1 MIPAPTRRSFIQGAL
16 AGSLVVAFHVPAY
29 AANEPEQATDDS
41 RNKFAPNAFIRIDR
55 SGQTTLVMPQVEM
68 GQGVYTS
75 IAMILAEELDAD
87 LATVVLQHA
96 PSNEKLYKNPQ
107 LGVQATGNSNSIRAF
122 WLPLRTA
129 AAATRAVLVQAASQA
144 WRVDAGSIRTENG
157 AAIHDGSGRRL
168 AYSALLDRAQKLAV
182 PSDPVLK
189 DPRNFKLIGS
199 PLKRFDTPRKVNG
212 EVVYG
217 IDAMLPGMKFA
228 MFAACP
234 VFGGKVAHVDDAAA
248 KAIDGVRQVVVLDD
262 LVAVVGDHTW
272 AAKAGLEAL
281 TIHWDFGAQAQLSS
295 EDIWRQLRDASRKDG
310 VVAKNVGDIAQGLA
324 RGERFNAEYEMPFLA
339 HATMEPLNCT
349 VHMRPD
355 SCELWIGT
363 QIIARVQQTVARL
376 TGFPEAK
383 VLVHNHFLGGGFG
396 RRLEPD
402 MALTAVR
409 IAQHVDG
416 PVKVIWSREEDVQHD
431 IYRPCYRDVIEA
443 SLADGRLGAF
453 KYKVCGSS
461 ILARWAPPA
470 FVNGIDGDSVDAA
483 VDMPYGIPDF
493 RVEYVR
499 VEPPG
504 VPTGFWRGVG
514 PNNNVFAIESFVD
527 ECARKVGKDP
537 VEFRRSMLD
546 KTPRMRAALEL
557 VVAKSDWA
565 KPLPARVGRG
575 ISLSPGFAS
584 FLATVVEAE
593 VDARGEVKVR
603 RVTAVIDTGI
613 VINPDTIEA
622 QLQGGFIF
630 GITAALYGEITI
642 KQGRV
647 QQSNFHDYRI
657 LRINE
662 TPAIEVHIIKSGE
675 APGGI
680 GEAGT
685 TGIVPALRNAIYA
698 ATGVALRRMPIDRR
712 ALAAKGNA

>member
-1 MIPAPTRRSFIQGAL
+1 MKPSRRTFIKGTL
-16 AGSLVVAFHVPAY
+16 AGGLVVAFHVPAY
-29 AANEPEQATDDS
+29 GVNEPGQAPDDT
-41 RNKFAPNAFIRIDR
+41 RNKFAPNAFIRIDH

-87 LATVVLQHA
+87 LSKVVLQHA
-96 PSNEKLYKNPQ
+96 PANEKLYVNPG
-107 LGVQATGNSNSIRAF
+107 LGLQATGNSNSIRAF
-122 WLPLRTA
+122 WLPLRKA
-129 AAATRAVLVQAASQA
+129 AAATRAVLIQAAAQA
-144 WRVDAGSIRTENG
+144 WRVDAGTVRTDSG
-157 AAIHDGSGRRL
+157 IAIHEASGRRL
-168 AYSALLDRAQKLAV
+168 PYSALLNRAQTLA
-182 PSDPVLK
+182 PPTEPVLK
-189 DPRNFKLIGS
+189 DPREFKVIGR
-199 PLKRFDTPRKVNG
+199 PLKRFDTPNKVNG

-228 MFAACP
+228 MFSACP
-234 VFGGKVAHVDDAAA
+234 VFGGKVARVDDAAA
-248 KAIDGVRQVVVLDD
+248 KAIPGVRQIVVLDD
-262 LVAVVGDHTW
+262 LVAVIGDHTW
-272 AAKAGLEAL
+272 AAKTGLDAL
-281 TIHWDFGAQAQLSS
+281 TIHWNFGPHAQLSS
-295 EDIWRQLRDASRKDG
+295 EEIWQQLRSESRKDG
-310 VVAKNVGDIAQGLA
+310 VVAKSTGDIAQGLA
-324 RGERFNAEYEMPFLA
+324 RGERHSAEYEMPFLA

-349 VHMRPD
+349 AHMRPD

-363 QIIARVQQTVARL
+363 QIMARVTQTVAKL
-376 TGFPEAK
+376 TGLPEAK

-416 PVKVIWSREEDVQHD
+416 PVKVTWSREEDVQHD
-431 IYRPCYRDVIEA
+431 IYRPCYRDVVA
-443 SLADGRLGAF
+443 GSLVDGKLAAL

-461 ILARWAPPA
+461 VLARWAPPA
-470 FVNGIDGDSVDAA
+470 FQNGIDGDSVDAA
-483 VDMPYGIPDF
+483 VDMPYGVADF
-493 RVEYVR
+493 HVEYQR

-504 VPTGFWRGVG
+504 IPTGFWRGVG

-527 ECARKVGKDP
+527 ECARKLGKDP
-537 VEFRRSMLD
+537 VAFRRAMLD
-546 KTPRMRAALEL
+546 KNLRMRAALDL
-557 VVAKSDWA
+557 VVEKSDWA

-593 VDARGEVKVR
+593 VDASGEVNVR
-603 RVTAVIDTGI
+603 RVTAAIDTGI
-613 VINPDTIEA
+613 AINPDTIEA

-642 KQGRV
+642 RQGRV
-647 QQSNFHDYRI
+647 QQSNFHDYRM

-662 TPAIEVHIIKSGE
+662 TPIIEVHIIKSGE

-685 TGIVPALRNAIYA
+685 TAIVPALRNAIYA
-698 ATGVALRRMPIDRR
+698 ATGIPLRRMPIDRG
-712 ALAAKGNA
+712 ALASRKNA

>member
-1 MIPAPTRRSFIQGAL
+1 MIPSHTRRSFIQGAL
-16 AGSLVVAFHVPAY
+16 GGGLVVAFHVPAY
-29 AANEPEQATDDS
+29 GANEPAQAPDDT

-87 LATVVLQHA
+87 LEKVVLQHA
-96 PSNEKLYKNPQ
+96 PANEKLYRNPG

-122 WLPLRTA
+122 WLPLRKA
-129 AAATRAVLVQAASQA
+129 AAATRAVLVEAASQT

-157 AAIHDGSGRRL
+157 AAIHDASGRRL
-168 AYSALLDRAQKLAV
+168 AYPALLDRAQKLAA

-199 PLKRFDTPRKVNG
+199 PLKRLDTPHKVNG

-234 VFGGKVAHVDDAAA
+234 VFGGKIAHVDDAAA
-248 KAIDGVRQVVVLDD
+248 KAIEGVRQVVVLDD

-281 TIHWDFGAQAQLSS
+281 TIQWDFGAHAQLSS
-295 EDIWRQLRDASRKDG
+295 EEIWQQLRDASRKDG
-310 VVAKNVGDIAQGLA
+310 VVAKNVGDVAKGLA
-324 RGERFNAEYEMPFLA
+324 HGESLSAEFEMPFLA

-349 VHMRPD
+349 VHVRPE
-355 SCELWIGT
+355 SCELWLGT
-363 QIIARVQQTVARL
+363 QIMARVQQTVAKL
-376 TGFPEAK
+376 TGLPEEK
-383 VLVHNHFLGGGFG
+383 VLVHNHYIGGGFG

-402 MALTAVR
+402 MALIAVR
-409 IAQHVDG
+409 IGQHVDG
-416 PVKVIWSREEDVQHD
+416 PVKVTWSREDDVQHD
-431 IYRPCYRDVIEA
+431 IYRPCYRDVIAA
-443 SLADGRLGAF
+443 SLVDGKLAAF

-461 ILARWAPPA
+461 VLARWAPPA

-537 VEFRRSMLD
+537 VEFRRAMLD
-546 KTPRMRAALEL
+546 KTPRMRAALDL
-557 VVAKSDWA
+557 VVEKSDWA

-593 VDARGEVKVR
+593 VDTQGEVKIR

-613 VINPDTIEA
+613 AINPDTIEA

-685 TGIVPALRNAIYA
+685 TAIIPALRNAIYA
-698 ATGVALRRMPIDRR
+698 ATGVPLRRMPIDRR
-712 ALAAKGNA
+712 ALAKRNA